1 MAQWPEARPAQL
13 VEQALEMLQAERSQ
27 SRDISPADVA
37 AVLEAQRSLLPAE
50 AADLHPCTDCTK
62 LNVGGFCAHY
72 QKVLPEPAVPN
83 ARVHFEARLPDVP
96 WA

>member
-1 MAQWPEARPAQL
+1 MAQWPDA
-13 VEQALEMLQAERSQ
+13 VEQSLARV
-27 SRDISPADVA
+27 R
-37 AVLEAQRSLLPAE
+37 AVLAGQGSLLPAE

-83 ARVHFEARLPDVP
+83 ACVHFESRLPDVP
-96 WA
+96 WQ